1 MNYENTPRPE
11 LENHPHI
18 RMLIETQEKKTKDR
32 NLHRDKDKEL
42 AERQEEIDRYKPVD
56 IIEFLCEECKEDF
69 AHLAYKQ
76 VETDWSNTAQKIAFY
91 KGVHEDCG
99 TWAIRY
105 ITDRNADPY
114 WMQSAQVAR
123 DRGKHFADILQPFES
138 GFELMFGRKNK

>member
-56 IIEFLCEECKEDF
+56 IIEFWCEECKEDF

-76 VETDWSNTAQKIAFY
+76 VETDWSNTAQEIAFY
-91 KGVHEDCG
+91 RECTKTAALGLSDTSQIETQTLIGCNQLKWLGIEVN
-99 TWAIRY
+99 T
-105 ITDRNADPY
+105 
-114 WMQSAQVAR
+114 
-123 DRGKHFADILQPFES
+123 LQTS
-138 GFELMFGRKNK
+138 CSRLNQGLN

>member
-42 AERQEEIDRYKPVD
+42 A
-56 IIEFLCEECKEDF
+56 ECKEDF